1 MMPEPAW
8 NLRFGAQVHATDGTF
23 GTAPRIMVHVSSR
36 KVTGVVVHQ
45 SGFLGIELLVPVEL
59 IEAAT
64 SKSIS
69 FRLTHTQLEAQPM
82 ASEYEYLDSSDGDI
96 ETSAAYPAA
105 PSLMPIGPIP
115 AELEHERIAP
125 GDVSMDQHTVVEA
138 SDGRLGKLAALAVD
152 PATHGITGIVVRE
165 WHHLHHIE
173 VVIPMTA
180 VDRLADDAIY
190 LSWTKQKVA
199 SLPVA

>member
-1 MMPEPAW
+1 MLRMEPS
-8 NLRFGAQVHATDGTF
+8 V
-23 GTAPRIMVHVSSR
+23 TAPRIMVHASNW

-45 SGFLGIELLVPVEL
+45 SGLLGLDVLVPVEL

-64 SKSIS
+64 STSIL
-69 FRLTHTQLEAQPM
+69 FRLTGAQLAAQPM
-82 ASEYEYLDSSDGDI
+82 ANEFEYLDSSDFDI
-96 ETSAAYPAA
+96 ATSAAYPMA
-105 PSLMPIGPIP
+105 PPMMPIGPVP

-125 GDVSMDQHTVVEA
+125 GDVSMDQHTVIEA

-173 VVIPMTA
+173 LLIPMKVVA
-180 VDRLADDAIY
+180 RLADDTIH
-190 LSWTKQKVA
+190 LSWTKKKVA